1 MSINNAKESE
11 RRSSL
16 ENDMKTR
23 QNLIFVQRKPSR
35 RRRVA
40 LFVAAAL
47 LASPFVSAPRSTFSP
62 TSPTPVFAA
71 AVSQSDEPLD
81 LSVLDA
87 PTSAPV
93 DAAPA
98 DVSNV
103 PAPSS
108 DANAAEAPASTA
120 ATSADAASSNA
131 SNGGGRSKLL
141 ELVLAGGWI
150 GAVLLVASILAV
162 SLAIRLALS
171 LRRSVFF
178 SPELVTAVA
187 DALARNDFAAA
198 LAAADERN
206 DAVVGRVLAAGLRET
221 DRGWNAVEK
230 GLEDAVA
237 EETAAF
243 YRRTEPLATIGN
255 VAPMLGLLGTVVGM
269 VSTFG
274 ELAVAD
280 GSGRNLAG
288 GIYFALVTTVDGLLV
303 AIPVLVAHSV
313 LNARGAARFA
323 ELIQRLD
330 RLFASS
336 KRLLTPENSIT
347 PANSANSTR
356 PAQSAPTRPTSQ
368 TPSNALNPQ
377 NASPVR
383 TAQTAQTAQTPRSPQ
398 NAATPAAAPAP
409 SASAETPRRPTP
421 VRGLEEVAPPPSRPA
436 LSLKSKPD
444 ADADSPR

>member
-1 MSINNAKESE
+1 
-11 RRSSL
+11 
-16 ENDMKTR
+16 MKPLR
-23 QNLIFVQRKPSR
+23 NSIFVQRNLSR

-40 LFVAAAL
+40 LIVAAAL
-47 LASPFVSAPRSTFSP
+47 FASPFGFAPSSAWSP
-62 TSPTPVFAA
+62 TSPSSVFAA
-71 AVSQSDEPLD
+71 VATQSDEPLD

-87 PTSAPV
+87 PS
-93 DAAPA
+93 AAPTA
-98 DVSNV
+98 DVANA
-103 PAPSS
+103 PAPPS
-108 DANAAEAPASTA
+108 DANAAEASASTA
-120 ATSADAASSNA
+120 ETSADAAAS
-131 SNGGGRSKLL
+131 SNGGERSKLL

-150 GAVLLVASILAV
+150 GVVLLVASIIAV
-162 SLAIRLALS
+162 SLAIRLALA

-178 SPELVTAVA
+178 SPELETAVA

-198 LAAADERN
+198 LAAAEERN
-206 DAVVGRVLAAGLRET
+206 DAVAGRVFAAGLRET
-221 DRGWNAVEK
+221 DRGWAAVEK

-303 AIPVLVAHSV
+303 AIPVLVAHAV

-323 ELIQRLD
+323 ELVQRLD
-330 RLFASS
+330 RLFATS
-336 KRLLTPENSIT
+336 KRLLTSENSAQIPQPSSSVPTRSSSPLPQT
-347 PANSANSTR
+347 PQSARKPQSAPSAQTT
-356 PAQSAPTRPTSQ
+356 QSAPTS
-368 TPSNALNPQ
+368 
-377 NASPVR
+377 
-383 TAQTAQTAQTPRSPQ
+383 RSPQ
-398 NAATPAAAPAP
+398 NAAVPAAP
-409 SASAETPRRPTP
+409 SSPSSGETTRRPTAI
-421 VRGLEEVAPPPSRPA
+421 RGLEEVVQTPARPS

-444 ADADSPR
+444 ANAESPR

>member
-1 MSINNAKESE
+1 
-11 RRSSL
+11 
-16 ENDMKTR
+16 MKSR
-23 QNLIFVQRKPSR
+23 QNLIFARRNTSR

-40 LFVAAAL
+40 LFAAAVL
-47 LASPFVSAPRSTFSP
+47 FAPTFGFAPNSLFSANS
-62 TSPTPVFAA
+62 VFAA
-71 AVSQSDEPLD
+71 AVSQSDESLD

-87 PTSAPV
+87 PA

-98 DVSNV
+98 PVS
-103 PAPSS
+103 ASSS

-120 ATSADAASSNA
+120 ETSAVAASSN
-131 SNGGGRSKLL
+131 GGERSKLL

-162 SLAIRLALS
+162 SLAIRLALA

-178 SPELVTAVA
+178 SPELETAVA
-187 DALARNDFAAA
+187 DALARNDFADA

-221 DRGWNAVEK
+221 DRGWAAVEK

-303 AIPVLVAHSV
+303 AIPVLVAHAV

-323 ELIQRLD
+323 ELVQRLD

-336 KRLLTPENSIT
+336 KRLLTPENSTQFPQSRQNAPSRPSSPLPQT
-347 PANSANSTR
+347 P
-356 PAQSAPTRPTSQ
+356 QSAR
-368 TPSNALNPQ
+368 NPQ
-377 NASPVR
+377 NAPPV
-383 TAQTAQTAQTPRSPQ
+383 QTTQNAQTPRSPQ
-398 NAATPAAAPAP
+398 NAAPA
-409 SASAETPRRPTP
+409 STASAETPRRPTA
-421 VRGLEEVAPPPSRPA
+421 VRGLEEVAPTSSRPA

-444 ADADSPR
+444 ADAESPR

>member
-11 RRSSL
+11 RRFPL

-40 LFVAAAL
+40 LFVAAAFF
-47 LASPFVSAPRSTFSP
+47 ASTFGFAPSSPFSP
-62 TSPTPVFAA
+62 TSPNSVFAA
-71 AVSQSDEPLD
+71 AGSQSDEPLD

-87 PTSAPV
+87 PTSAPA
-93 DAAPA
+93 DAAP
-98 DVSNV
+98 VS
-103 PAPSS
+103 APSA
-108 DANAAEAPASTA
+108 DAGSGVENGTP
-120 ATSADAASSNA
+120 ADAASSPESTAANA
-131 SNGGGRSKLL
+131 SNGGERSKLL

-162 SLAIRLALS
+162 SLAIRLALA
-171 LRRSVFF
+171 LRRAVFF
-178 SPELVTAVA
+178 SPELETAVA

-198 LAAADERN
+198 LAAAEERN

-221 DRGWNAVEK
+221 DRGWAAVEK

-336 KRLLTPENSIT
+336 KRLLTPETS
-347 PANSANSTR
+347 ANSTNSTR
-356 PAQSAPTRPTSQ
+356 PAQNAPTRPTSQ
-368 TPSNALNPQ
+368 TPSNAPNPQ
-377 NASPVR
+377 NGSPVR

-398 NAATPAAAPAP
+398 NDAAPAAAPAP
-409 SASAETPRRPTP
+409 PASAETPRRPTP
-421 VRGLEEVAPPPSRPA
+421 VRGLEEVASPPSRPA

>member
-1 MSINNAKESE
+1 MK
-11 RRSSL
+11 SL
-16 ENDMKTR
+16 RNS
-23 QNLIFVQRKPSR
+23 IFVHFNLSR
-35 RRRVA
+35 RRLVA
-40 LFVAAAL
+40 LFVAAL
-47 LASPFVSAPRSTFSP
+47 FASPFGFAPSSIFSP
-62 TSPTPVFAA
+62 SSPTPVFAA
-71 AVSQSDEPLD
+71 AVAQSDEPLD

-87 PTSAPV
+87 PS

-98 DVSNV
+98 
-103 PAPSS
+103 PPS
-108 DANAAEAPASTA
+108 DANSAAETPASTA

-131 SNGGGRSKLL
+131 SKAGGRSKLL

-162 SLAIRLALS
+162 SLAIRLALA

-178 SPELVTAVA
+178 SPELETAVA
-187 DALARNDFAAA
+187 DALVRNDFAAA

-206 DAVVGRVLAAGLRET
+206 DAVAGRVLAAGLRET
-221 DRGWNAVEK
+221 DRGWTAVEK

-303 AIPVLVAHSV
+303 AIPVLVAHAV

-323 ELIQRLD
+323 ELVQRLD

-336 KRLLTPENSIT
+336 KRLLTPENSGV
-347 PANSANSTR
+347 STQFSQ
-356 PAQSAPTRPTSQ
+356 PAQSAPIRPTSPLPQ
-368 TPSNALNPQ
+368 TPQSASKPQ
-377 NASPVR
+377 PAQSVR
-383 TAQTAQTAQTPRSPQ
+383 TTQTAQAPQTPRSPQ
-398 NAATPAAAPAP
+398 NAAS
-409 SASAETPRRPTP
+409 SASGEAPRRPTA
-421 VRGLEEVAPPPSRPA
+421 VRGLEEVAPSPSRPS

-444 ADADSPR
+444 SDAESSR

>member
-1 MSINNAKESE
+1 MSISNAKESE
-11 RRSSL
+11 RRPPL
-16 ENDMKTR
+16 ENDMKS
-23 QNLIFVQRKPSR
+23 LRKSNFAPLFST

-40 LFVAAAL
+40 FFVGAAL
-47 LASPFVSAPRSTFSP
+47 LASTFGFAPRSAW
-62 TSPTPVFAA
+62 SPTPVFAA

-87 PTSAPV
+87 PT

-103 PAPSS
+103 PAPPS

-131 SNGGGRSKLL
+131 SKAGERSKLL

-150 GAVLLVASILAV
+150 GAVLLVASIIAV
-162 SLAIRLALS
+162 SLAIRLALA
-171 LRRSVFF
+171 LRRAVFF
-178 SPELVTAVA
+178 SPELETAVA
-187 DALARNDFAAA
+187 DALVRNDFAAA

-206 DAVVGRVLAAGLRET
+206 DAVAGRVLAAGLRET
-221 DRGWNAVEK
+221 DRGWAAVEK

-303 AIPVLVAHSV
+303 AIPVLVAHAV

-323 ELIQRLD
+323 ELVQRLD

-336 KRLLTPENSIT
+336 KRLLTPENS
-347 PANSANSTR
+347 TR
-356 PAQSAPTRPTSQ
+356 PQQSAPIRPTSPLPQ
-368 TPSNALNPQ
+368 TPQSASKPQ
-377 NASPVR
+377 TAPHAR
-383 TAQTAQTAQTPRSPQ
+383 TAQTAQVPQTSRSPQ
-398 NAATPAAAPAP
+398 NAAS
-409 SASAETPRRPTP
+409 SASGEAPRRPTT
-421 VRGLEEVAPPPSRPA
+421 VRGLEEVAPAPSRPT

-444 ADADSPR
+444 ADAESSR

>member
-1 MSINNAKESE
+1 
-11 RRSSL
+11 
-16 ENDMKTR
+16 MKTR
-23 QNLIFVQRKPSR
+23 QKSIIVQRKPSR

-40 LFVAAAL
+40 LFVAAAFF
-47 LASPFVSAPRSTFSP
+47 ASTFGFAPSSPFSP
-62 TSPTPVFAA
+62 TSPNSVFAA

-87 PTSAPV
+87 PTSAPA
-93 DAAPA
+93 DTAP
-98 DVSNV
+98 VS
-103 PAPSS
+103 APSA
-108 DANAAEAPASTA
+108 DAGSGVENGTP
-120 ATSADAASSNA
+120 ADAASSPESTAANA
-131 SNGGGRSKLL
+131 SNGGERSKLL

-150 GAVLLVASILAV
+150 GVVLLVASIIAV
-162 SLAIRLALS
+162 SLAIRLALA

-178 SPELVTAVA
+178 SPELETAVA

-198 LAAADERN
+198 LAAAEERN
-206 DAVVGRVLAAGLRET
+206 DAGVGRVLAAGLRET
-221 DRGWNAVEK
+221 DRGWAAVEK

-313 LNARGAARFA
+313 LNARGASRFA

-336 KRLLTPENSIT
+336 KRLLTPENS
-347 PANSANSTR
+347 ANSTNSTR
-356 PAQSAPTRPTSQ
+356 PAQNAPTRPTSQ
-368 TPSNALNPQ
+368 TPSNAPNPQ
-377 NASPVR
+377 NAQTAR
-383 TAQTAQTAQTPRSPQ
+383 TTQSAQTAQTSRSPQ
-398 NAATPAAAPAP
+398 NAAPPAAAPAP
-409 SASAETPRRPTP
+409 PASDSTTRRPTS
-421 VRGLEEVAPPPSRPA
+421 VRGLEEVVPTPARPA

>member
-1 MSINNAKESE
+1 
-11 RRSSL
+11 
-16 ENDMKTR
+16 MKSPR
-23 QNLIFVQRKPSR
+23 NPIYVSRNIFR
-35 RRRVA
+35 RRLVA
-40 LFVAAAL
+40 FFVGAVS
-47 LASPFVSAPRSTFSP
+47 LASTLGFAPNLFLSPSTP
-62 TSPTPVFAA
+62 IFAA
-71 AVSQSDEPLD
+71 VVLQSDEPLD

-87 PTSAPV
+87 PPS
-93 DAAPA
+93 DA
-98 DVSNV
+98 
-103 PAPSS
+103 PAPSADVGS
-108 DANAAEAPASTA
+108 GTESG
-120 ATSADAASSNA
+120 TSAADAPSTDATA
-131 SNGGGRSKLL
+131 ETAPRDGERSKLL

-162 SLAIRLALS
+162 SLAIRLALA
-171 LRRSVFF
+171 LRRSAFF
-178 SPELVTAVA
+178 SPELETAVA
-187 DALARNDFAAA
+187 AALARNDFAAA
-198 LAAADERN
+198 LAAAEERN
-206 DAVVGRVLAAGLRET
+206 DATVGRVLAAGLRET
-221 DRGWNAVEK
+221 DRGWAAVEK

-323 ELIQRLD
+323 ELVQRLD

-336 KRLLTPENSIT
+336 KRLLTSENST
-347 PANSANSTR
+347 QSQ
-356 PAQSAPTRPTSQ
+356 QSAPTRPSSPLPQ
-368 TPSNALNPQ
+368 TPQSAPKPQ
-377 NASPVR
+377 TAPPVR
-383 TAQTAQTAQTPRSPQ
+383 TTQPAPTPQTSRSPQ
-398 NAATPAAAPAP
+398 NAAP
-409 SASAETPRRPTP
+409 SASVETPRRPTT
-421 VRGLEEVAPPPSRPA
+421 VRGLEEVAPASSRPA
-436 LSLKSKPD
+436 LSLKSKSD

>member
-1 MSINNAKESE
+1 
-11 RRSSL
+11 
-16 ENDMKTR
+16 MKSPR
-23 QNLIFVQRKPSR
+23 NPIYVSRNIFR
-35 RRRVA
+35 RRLVA
-40 LFVAAAL
+40 FFVGAVS
-47 LASPFVSAPRSTFSP
+47 LASTLGFAPNSVLSPSTP
-62 TSPTPVFAA
+62 IFAA
-71 AVSQSDEPLD
+71 VVLQSDEPLD

-87 PTSAPV
+87 PPS
-93 DAAPA
+93 DA
-98 DVSNV
+98 
-103 PAPSS
+103 PAPSADVGS
-108 DANAAEAPASTA
+108 GTESG
-120 ATSADAASSNA
+120 TSAADAPSTDATA
-131 SNGGGRSKLL
+131 ETAPRDGERSKLL

-162 SLAIRLALS
+162 SLAIRLALA
-171 LRRSVFF
+171 LRRSAFF
-178 SPELVTAVA
+178 SPELETAVA
-187 DALARNDFAAA
+187 AALARNDFAAA
-198 LAAADERN
+198 LAAAEERN
-206 DAVVGRVLAAGLRET
+206 DATVGRVLAAGLRET
-221 DRGWNAVEK
+221 DRGWAAVEK

-323 ELIQRLD
+323 ELVQRLD

-336 KRLLTPENSIT
+336 KRLLTSENST
-347 PANSANSTR
+347 QSQ
-356 PAQSAPTRPTSQ
+356 QSAPTRPSSPLPQ
-368 TPSNALNPQ
+368 TPQSAPKPQ
-377 NASPVR
+377 TAPPVR
-383 TAQTAQTAQTPRSPQ
+383 TTQPAPTPQTSRSPQ
-398 NAATPAAAPAP
+398 NAAP
-409 SASAETPRRPTP
+409 SASVETPRRPTT
-421 VRGLEEVAPPPSRPA
+421 VRGLEEVAPASSRPA
-436 LSLKSKPD
+436 LSLKSKSD

>member
-1 MSINNAKESE
+1 MK
-11 RRSSL
+11 SL
-16 ENDMKTR
+16 R
-23 QNLIFVQRKPSR
+23 NLIFAQRNLSR

-47 LASPFVSAPRSTFSP
+47 FASTFGFAPSSPFSP
-62 TSPTPVFAA
+62 TSPNSVFAA
-71 AVSQSDEPLD
+71 AGSQSDEPLD

-87 PTSAPV
+87 PTS
-93 DAAPA
+93 APA

-131 SNGGGRSKLL
+131 SNGGERSKLL

-162 SLAIRLALS
+162 SLAIRLALA
-171 LRRSVFF
+171 LRRAVFF
-178 SPELVTAVA
+178 SPELETAVA

-221 DRGWNAVEK
+221 DRGWAAVEK

-303 AIPVLVAHSV
+303 AIPVLVAHSL

-336 KRLLTPENSIT
+336 KRLLTSETSANST
-347 PANSANSTR
+347 NSANLTR
-356 PAQSAPTRPTSQ
+356 PAQSVPTRPTS
-368 TPSNALNPQ
+368 PLPQ
-377 NASPVR
+377 NASKP
-383 TAQTAQTAQTPRSPQ
+383 QTAQTVQTPRSPQ
-398 NAATPAAAPAP
+398 NAATPAATPAP
-409 SASAETPRRPTP
+409 AETPRRPTP
-421 VRGLEEVAPPPSRPA
+421 VRGLEEVAPTPSRPA

>member
-1 MSINNAKESE
+1 
-11 RRSSL
+11 
-16 ENDMKTR
+16 MKPLR
-23 QNLIFVQRKPSR
+23 NSIFVQRNLSR

-40 LFVAAAL
+40 LIVAAAL
-47 LASPFVSAPRSTFSP
+47 FASPFGFAPSSAWSP
-62 TSPTPVFAA
+62 TSPSSVFAA
-71 AVSQSDEPLD
+71 VATQSDEPLD

-87 PTSAPV
+87 PS

-98 DVSNV
+98 DVSNAPV
-103 PAPSS
+103 PTSA
-108 DANAAEAPASTA
+108 ANAAEAQASTA
-120 ATSADAASSNA
+120 ETSADAASSNA
-131 SNGGGRSKLL
+131 SSAGERSKLL

-171 LRRSVFF
+171 LRRAVFF
-178 SPELVTAVA
+178 SPELETAVA
-187 DALARNDFAAA
+187 DALVRNDFAAA
-198 LAAADERN
+198 LAAAEERN
-206 DAVVGRVLAAGLRET
+206 DAVAGRVLAAGLRET
-221 DRGWNAVEK
+221 DRGWAAVEK

-303 AIPVLVAHSV
+303 AIPVLVAHAV

-323 ELIQRLD
+323 ELVQRLD
-330 RLFASS
+330 RLFATS
-336 KRLLTPENSIT
+336 KRLLTSENSAQIPQPSSSVPTRSSSPLPQT
-347 PANSANSTR
+347 P
-356 PAQSAPTRPTSQ
+356 QSARK
-368 TPSNALNPQ
+368 PQ
-377 NASPVR
+377 NP
-383 TAQTAQTAQTPRSPQ
+383 QTAQTSQTPRSPQ
-398 NAATPAAAPAP
+398 NAAVPAAP
-409 SASAETPRRPTP
+409 SSPSSGETTRRPTAI
-421 VRGLEEVAPPPSRPA
+421 RGLEEVVQTPARPS

-444 ADADSPR
+444 ANAESPR

>member
-1 MSINNAKESE
+1 
-11 RRSSL
+11 
-16 ENDMKTR
+16 MKTR
-23 QNLIFVQRKPSR
+23 QNLNFVQRKSFR

-40 LFVAAAL
+40 LFAAAVL
-47 LASPFVSAPRSTFSP
+47 LASPFGFAPSSLLSP
-62 TSPTPVFAA
+62 TSPNSVFAA

-87 PTSAPV
+87 PPS
-93 DAAPA
+93 APA
-98 DVSNV
+98 DVAPVS
-103 PAPSS
+103 PSSAPSA
-108 DANAAEAPASTA
+108 DAGSGAENGTP
-120 ATSADAASSNA
+120 ADAASSNA
-131 SNGGGRSKLL
+131 SSAGERSKLF

-150 GAVLLVASILAV
+150 GVVLLVASIIAV
-162 SLAIRLALS
+162 SLAIRLALA
-171 LRRSVFF
+171 LRRAVFF
-178 SPELVTAVA
+178 SPELETAVA

-198 LAAADERN
+198 LAAAEERN

-221 DRGWNAVEK
+221 DRGWAAVEK

-336 KRLLTPENSIT
+336 KRLLAPGNSENSAQSSQ
-347 PANSANSTR
+347 PS
-356 PAQSAPTRPTSQ
+356 QSAPTRPTSPLPQ
-368 TPSNALNPQ
+368 TSPSARKPQ
-377 NASPVR
+377 NAFP
-383 TAQTAQTAQTPRSPQ
+383 AQTTQTVQTAQTPRSPQ

-409 SASAETPRRPTP
+409 PASAETSRRPTP

-436 LSLKSKPD
+436 LSLKLKPD
-444 ADADSPR
+444 ADAESPR